1 MLELRVVVKMI
12 QHIYLIAIVAV
23 LLKSWTPTSS
33 LPHGAPETICDT
45 MLPYHSGIEPSNSVP
60 PFRIEPSAAMIGQ
73 GQTLRVDIVGAP
85 EGLNFGGFMIQA
97 RNRNPPYQILGQFNP
112 TADGSA
118 KLMNCENSVNNSATH
133 SNASPKPVISLEWQ
147 CPVDFLGQIVF
158 NSTVAQTYD
167 TFWVGIPSNPIQVV
181 KREIAPSV
189 IGISSTRPPLT
200 NTVRNYVPEP
210 EKEAAVPKVDD
221 PFYNG
226 CARSKTCFGFPDGCV
241 KTKSCV
247 AVGSVIVR
255 GDIYEF
261 ELKGATNEP
270 AYLALGLSTDDKM
283 GDDLVTE
290 CIVQNGKVALFTS
303 LTSGK
308 PNYGTTRIG
317 VPQKNAK
324 IVDSSLIDGKIY
336 CKVQRDIL
344 TTVQGQM
351 FDLMNNQY
359 YIMVALGKSVKDN
372 GAGYHDIGRI
382 VSGKAI
388 ILSDVQDLSGSSNI
402 LLRLHGAFMVTAW
415 IGTTSLGILL
425 ARYFKQ
431 TWVGS
436 HTCGKD
442 QWFAWHRICMVTTW
456 GLTMAGFVII
466 FVEIGGWSAARN
478 PHAIL
483 GVITTVLCFIQPIGA
498 IFRPGPNDR
507 KRPIFNWLHW
517 LGGNLAHIIAIV
529 AIFFAV
535 KLSKAELPEWMDWI
549 LVAFVAFHVIVHLI
563 FSVGGCM
570 ADRQISQRVNSFP
583 MGDMSGN
590 RNGIKLERKMDAP
603 FASFRKGL
611 LSVYII
617 MLIFFVVVLDII
629 VCLAPIDRAYDEL
642 KSKLAN

>member
-1 MLELRVVVKMI
+1 MI
-12 QHIYLIAIVAV
+12 HHKLLIASTI
-23 LLKSWTPTSS
+23 LLIISWTPISS
-33 LPHGAPETICDT
+33 LPHGAPETVCDT
-45 MLPYHSGIEPSNSVP
+45 MMPYHSGIEPASSVP
-60 PFRIEPSAAMIGQ
+60 PFRIEPSAGTIGQ
-73 GQTLRVDIVGAP
+73 GQTLRVDIVGTP
-85 EGLNFGGFMIQA
+85 EGLSFGGYMIQA

-112 TADGSA
+112 SADGSV

-133 SNASPKPVISLEWQ
+133 TNASPKPVISLEWQ

-167 TFWVGIPSNPIQVV
+167 TFWVGIPSKTVQVV
-181 KREIAPSV
+181 KREIAPPV

-200 NTVRNYVPEP
+200 ITTKNYVPEP
-210 EKEAAVPKVDD
+210 EKEEAPPKVND
-221 PFYNG
+221 PFYNE
-226 CARSKTCFGFPDGCV
+226 CARSKTCLGYPNDCIKS
-241 KTKSCV
+241 KTCV
-247 AVGSVIVR
+247 AIAAIIVR

-261 ELKGATNEP
+261 ELKGFTNTP
-270 AYLALGLSTDDKM
+270 AYLALGISDDNKM

-290 CIVQNGKVALFTS
+290 CIVQNGEVAQYTS
-303 LTSGK
+303 LTSGE

-317 VPQKNAK
+317 VPQNTAK
-324 IVDSSLIDGKIY
+324 IVDKSLIDGKIY
-336 CKVQRDIL
+336 CKVQRNIV
-344 TTVQGQM
+344 TTVQGKM

-359 YIMVALGKSVKDN
+359 NIMLALGKSVKDN

-382 VSGKAI
+382 VSGQSI
-388 ILSDVQDLSGSSNI
+388 VLSEVQDLSGSSTL
-402 LLRLHGAFMVTAW
+402 LLRLHGAFMITAW

-436 HTCGKD
+436 TTCGKD

-456 GLTMAGFVII
+456 SLTIAAFVLI
-466 FVEIGGWSAARN
+466 FVELRGWSTH

-483 GVITTVLCFIQPIGA
+483 GVITTVLCFIQPIAA
-498 IFRPGPNDR
+498 IFRPGPNDK

-517 LGGNLAHIIAIV
+517 LGGNLAHIIAI
-529 AIFFAV
+529 ATIFYAV
-535 KLSKAELPEWMDWI
+535 KLTKAELPQWMDYI

-570 ADRQISQRVNSFP
+570 ADRQMSQRVNSFP

-590 RNGIKLERKMDAP
+590 RNGMKLERKMDAP

-611 LSVYII
+611 LSIYVIV
-617 MLIFFVVVLDII
+617 LIFFVVALDII
-629 VCLAPIDRAYDEL
+629 VCLAPIERTFEEL
-642 KSKLAN
+642 KKKI